1 MKKFIIAVGFCS
13 CFAVIAS
20 AAAPDPGF
28 RVLQEFRKEF
38 PSAESVDW
46 SEESGFSKASFVL
59 AGKRIIAFF
68 SKEGKLEGSMRE
80 IFYDQLPLSVMTAI
94 DRKFEKHEVLRVR
107 EINNAEG
114 THYKIRLD
122 AGKKKYQVR
131 VKPDGNISEV
141 TRLK

>member
-1 MKKFIIAVGFCS
+1 MKKFILAVGFCS

-28 RVLQEFRKEF
+28 RVLQEFKREF
-38 PSAESVDW
+38 PSAESVNW
-46 SEESGFSKASFVL
+46 SEEGEFSKASFVL

-68 SKEGKLEGSMRE
+68 SNEGKLEGSMRE

-94 DRKFEKHEVLRVR
+94 DRKFEAHEVLRVR

-122 AGKKKYQVR
+122 AGEKKFQVR